1 MKNVIFLLVLGLT
14 LSQCKFSGDTG
25 GSSSS
30 FDEEDLNAPA
40 EGFDLESS
48 DPLAIVIADRVM
60 HAMGGRRAWDQTRY
74 LSWNFF
80 GSRKLLWDK
89 TAGRVRI
96 ESSRDDQVVL
106 LDLKEMTGRVF
117 RSGTEEVNT
126 DSVSYYLEQGWR
138 TWINDSYWL
147 VMPYKLKDTGVTLTY
162 LKEDTTQ
169 MGEWSDVLKLTFDNV
184 GVSPE
189 NAYWVW
195 VSKETNLVKQWA
207 YYAHFTDLEPRFLSP
222 WGNYQQLGNILL
234 SNERGTRELT
244 EVEVLESVPEERFAS
259 F

>member
-96 ESSRDDQVVL
+96 ENSRDDQVVL

-117 RSGTEEVNT
+117 RSGTEEVNRIA
-126 DSVSYYLEQGWR
+126 SVTIWSKVGGHGLMILIGW
-138 TWINDSYWL
+138 
-147 VMPYKLKDTGVTLTY
+147 
-162 LKEDTTQ
+162 
-169 MGEWSDVLKLTFDNV
+169 
-184 GVSPE
+184 
-189 NAYWVW
+189 
-195 VSKETNLVKQWA
+195 
-207 YYAHFTDLEPRFLSP
+207 
-222 WGNYQQLGNILL
+222 
-234 SNERGTRELT
+234 
-244 EVEVLESVPEERFAS
+244 
-259 F
+259 